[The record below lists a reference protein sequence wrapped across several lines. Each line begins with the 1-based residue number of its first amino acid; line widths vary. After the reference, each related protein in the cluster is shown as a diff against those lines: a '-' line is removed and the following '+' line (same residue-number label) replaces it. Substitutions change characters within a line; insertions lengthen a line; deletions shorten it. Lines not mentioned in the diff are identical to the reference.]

1 MSTRNT
7 RTAVAAIKLGIF
19 VLASVLITG
28 LLAVIMGHLTVGSEH
43 GYKAIFAS
51 ASELKS
57 GDDVRVA
64 GVSVGSVT
72 GVQVYNRDEAIVSF
86 TVTSGLP
93 LTQNTGAEIRFL
105 NIVGDRYLALN
116 EGAPGAQVLNPGSV
130 IPESRTTP
138 ALDLTALFNG
148 FQPLFQALTPKDVND
163 LSMNLIQVLQGEG
176 GNVSDLLA
184 KTASLTTS
192 LADRDQLINQVITNL
207 NGTLTTIDSRHQQLD
222 NLLTG
227 LEQWMGH
234 LAGDR
239 ALIGDSIQ
247 SVSTLTQEV
256 ADLVTQARPFAK
268 EDIAQLR
275 RVMTILNQ
283 PSSQALLDEALKQL
297 PTTLRRQA
305 RIGTFGSWYN
315 YYLCDFTGQ
324 VVLPQLGTLLNLGP
338 AAAAA
343 NSAIDQL
350 QAQINQYMSVYSTAS
365 RCAN

>member
-1 MSTRNT
+1 MSTRNVQT
-7 RTAVAAIKLGIF
+7 ISAAIKLGIF
-19 VLASVLITG
+19 VVVSLLVTG
-28 LLAVIMGHLTVGSEH
+28 LLAVIMGHLTVGSQH
-43 GYKAIFAS
+43 GYKAIFTT

-72 GVQVYNRDEAIVSF
+72 DVQVYNRNEAIVSF
-86 TVTSGLP
+86 DVTTGLQ
-93 LTQNTGAEIRFL
+93 LTQQTGVEIRFL
-105 NIVGDRYLALN
+105 NIVGDRYLALS
-116 EGAPGAQVLNPGSV
+116 EGNPGATPLSPGTI
-130 IPESRTTP
+130 IPASRTTP

-163 LSMNLIQVLQGEG
+163 LSMNIIRVLQGES

-184 KTASLTTS
+184 KTASLTNS

-207 NGTLTTIDSRHQQLD
+207 GGTLATIDDRHQQLSD
-222 NLLTG
+222 LLTG
-227 LEQWMGH
+227 LQQWMGH
-234 LAGDR
+234 LSSDR
-239 ALIGDSIQ
+239 VQIGDSIQ
-247 SVSTLTQEV
+247 NISTLTQEL
-256 ADLVTQARPFAK
+256 ADLVTQARPFTK

-283 PSSQALLDEALKQL
+283 PSSQAALDAALKQL

-315 YYLCDFTGQ
+315 YYLCDFTGE
-324 VVLPQLGTLLNLGP
+324 VILPQLGTLLNLGP
-338 AAAAA
+338 GATAA
-343 NSAIDQL
+343 NSALNQL
-350 QAQINQYMSVYSTAS
+350 QAQINKYLSVYSTAT

>member
-1 MSTRNT
+1 MSTRNV
-7 RTAVAAIKLGIF
+7 RTISAAIKLGIF
-19 VLASVLITG
+19 VVVSVLVTG
-28 LLAVIMGHLTVGSEH
+28 LLAVIMGHLTVGSQH
-43 GYKAIFAS
+43 GYKAIFTS

-72 GVQVYNRDEAIVSF
+72 GVQVYNRNEAIVSF
-86 TVTSGLP
+86 DVTSGLQ
-93 LTQNTGAEIRFL
+93 LTQASGAEIRFL
-105 NIVGDRYLALN
+105 NIVGDRYLALT
-116 EGAPGAQVLNPGSV
+116 EGNPGAAPLDPGSI
-130 IPESRTTP
+130 IPVARTTP

-163 LSMNLIQVLQGEG
+163 LSMNIIQVLQGEG
-176 GNVSDLLA
+176 GNISDLLA
-184 KTASLTTS
+184 KTASLTNS

-207 NGTLTTIDSRHQQLD
+207 DGTLTTIDDRHQQLS

-234 LAGDR
+234 LSNDR
-239 ALIGDSIQ
+239 IQIGDSIQ
-247 SVSTLTQEV
+247 NISTLTQEL
-256 ADLVTQARPFAK
+256 ADLVTQARPFTK

-283 PSSQALLDEALKQL
+283 PSAQALLDGALKEL

-315 YYLCDFTGQ
+315 YYLCDFTGA
-324 VVLPQLGTLLNLGP
+324 VILPKLGTLLNLGP
-338 AAAAA
+338 AAGAA
-343 NSAIDQL
+343 NSALDQL
-350 QAQINQYMSVYSTAS
+350 QAQINKYMSVYSTAA